1 MRTNE
6 PSDDDPREHERLD
19 RATDALREAFDSQP
33 APQAVVGA
41 TLARL
46 GTLRVS
52 KPPENRTP
60 LPRRIRFQRIVRM
73 AAAVA
78 IVAAL
83 FFWLTTWPSQTSAL
97 AQAARN
103 VQTAK
108 SVVFDLRAKN
118 GEQQEQVCRVK
129 ILGDVIRQ
137 EEPTTRRIFFI
148 NHLTGETL
156 SSNTLGWA
164 ISGRLPDQKPLNGDP
179 ITQLLGLLKVANERL
194 PDETVNGAACL
205 AYRGHDTSPLGI
217 AGPGELKLWLDAKT
231 KLPSRIEARWP
242 NRTWDPQAYV
252 ILENFK
258 WNVDLDP
265 WEFDMQTLPGE
276 HRPPTEFDVGTPRP
290 RRIESRRIQS
300 PKMQPP
306 MPNVASDHGKPKLI
320 TAPGDGDTKDF
331 LDKLWLEV
339 RVKPP
344 SFDSSPAESR
354 DQSGLRL
361 IGLAIHRYLD
371 QHQQRFPPAI
381 MLGPDGKTPHSW
393 RVEILPFLGKGGEL
407 LYKEYRLNEP
417 WDSPANKRLLE
428 HMPDVFRSAGDD
440 LRSTNSSFFALVGPG
455 TVFEGNL
462 GFEAKNG
469 IKISQIFDGTS
480 TTILLVEAKRD
491 IPWTK
496 PEDIPYD
503 PAKPLPHL
511 GGFDG
516 DKFLAL
522 FADCVTVRRLSMSL
536 GEKTLKAL
544 IGRNDGT
551 VINVDTLGQ

>member
-60 LPRRIRFQRIVRM
+60 LPRRIRLQRIVRV

-83 FFWLTTWPSQTSAL
+83 FFWLTTWPRQTSAL

-108 SVVFDLRAKN
+108 SVVFDLRAKS
-118 GEQQEQVCRVK
+118 GKQQEQVSRVK

-137 EEPTTRRIFFI
+137 EDTNTRLYFI
-148 NHLTGETL
+148 NHRTGETL
-156 SSNTLGWA
+156 NSSTLGWA
-164 ISGRLPDQKPLNGDP
+164 VSGQVPDRKPLNGDP
-179 ITQLLGLLKVANERL
+179 ITQLLGLLEGATQRL
-194 PDETVNGAACL
+194 PDEMVEGVACL
-205 AYRGHDTSPLGI
+205 VFQGHDTSPLGI

-231 KLPSRIEARWP
+231 KLPNRIEARWP
-242 NRTWDPQAYV
+242 NRAWDPQAYV
-252 ILENFK
+252 IGENFK
-258 WNVDLDP
+258 WNVDLEP
-265 WEFDMQTLPGE
+265 SEFDMETILGE
-276 HRPPTEFDVGTPRP
+276 HRSPREIGVG
-290 RRIESRRIQS
+290 
-300 PKMQPP
+300 
-306 MPNVASDHGKPKLI
+306 MPSVASDHGKPKLV
-320 TAPGDGDTKDF
+320 TASGDGDIKDF
-331 LDKLWLEV
+331 LDRRRLEV

-361 IGLAIHRYLD
+361 IGLAIHHYLD
-371 QHQQRFPPAI
+371 RHQQRLPPATV
-381 MLGPDGKTPHSW
+381 LGPDGKTPHSW
-393 RVEILPFLGKGGEL
+393 RVEILPFLGKGGEA
-407 LYKEYRLNEP
+407 LYKEYRLDEP
-417 WDSPANKRLLE
+417 WDSPANKLVLAQ
-428 HMPDVFRSAGDD
+428 MPDVFRIAGDD

-455 TVFEGNL
+455 TVFEG
-462 GFEAKNG
+462 KDG
-469 IKISQIFDGTS
+469 IKIDQIFDGTA
-480 TTILLVEAKRD
+480 TTILLVEAKRN

-522 FADCVTVRRLSMSL
+522 FADCVTVRRLSMQL
-536 GEKTLKAL
+536 GERTLRGL
-544 IGRNDGT
+544 VGRNDRT
-551 VINVDTLGQ
+551 VIDLDTLGQ

>member
-60 LPRRIRFQRIVRM
+60 LPRRIRFQRIVRV

-103 VQTAK
+103 VQAAR
-108 SVVFDLRAKN
+108 SVAYTSRAKVV
-118 GEQQEQVCRVK
+118 GKAEQVAR
-129 ILGDVIRQ
+129 IEMLGDVVRQ
-137 EEPTTRRIFFI
+137 RNSGQSFVL
-148 NHLTGETL
+148 LTNFRTGDLL
-156 SSNTLGWA
+156 SYNPESRMVGSRGHWM
-164 ISGRLPDQKPLNGDP
+164 SGPGDP
-179 ITQLLGLLKVANERL
+179 LSKLLGVLKTANERL
-194 PDETVNGAACL
+194 GDESVKGVACSVF
-205 AYRGHDTSPLGI
+205 RGRDASPLGI
-217 AGPGELKLWLDAKT
+217 SGESDLKIWVDKNLKL
-231 KLPSRIEARWP
+231 PIRVEAHWP
-242 NRTWDPQAYV
+242 NRAGLECL
-252 ILENFK
+252 ILEDLT
-258 WNVDLDP
+258 WNSGLDP
-265 WEFDMQTLPGE
+265 SQFDMEKIAREYGSSVGTAAG
-276 HRPPTEFDVGTPRP
+276 HRP
-290 RRIESRRIQS
+290 
-300 PKMQPP
+300 
-306 MPNVASDHGKPKLI
+306 
-320 TAPGDGDTKDF
+320 
-331 LDKLWLEV
+331 EV
-339 RVKPP
+339 SRVKPP
-344 SFDSSPAESR
+344 SFESSPAESR

-371 QHQQRFPPAI
+371 RHQQRLVPATVI
-381 MLGPDGKTPHSW
+381 GPDGKTLHSW
-393 RVEILPFLGKGGEL
+393 RVEILPFLGKGGES
-407 LYKEYRLNEP
+407 LYKEYHLDEP
-417 WDSPANKRLLE
+417 WDSPANKRVLAQ
-428 HMPDVFRSAGDD
+428 MPDVFRSAGDD

-455 TVFEGNL
+455 TVFEGK
-462 GFEAKNG
+462 AG
-469 IKISQIFDGTS
+469 IKIDQIFDGTS
-480 TTILLVEAKRD
+480 TTILLVEAKRN

-503 PAKPLPHL
+503 PAKPLPAL

-522 FADCVTVRRLSMSL
+522 FANGTVRQLSMRL
-536 GEKTLKAL
+536 DERTLKAL
-544 IGRNDGT
+544 IGRNDRT
-551 VINVDTLGQ
+551 VIDLDTLGQ

>member
-6 PSDDDPREHERLD
+6 PIDDGARENEQLD
-19 RATDALREAFDSQP
+19 RATAALREAFDSHA
-33 APQAVVGA
+33 APQAVVEA

-60 LPRRIRFQRIVRM
+60 LPRQIRLQQIVRV

-97 AQAARN
+97 AQAAKN

-108 SVVFDLRAKN
+108 SVVFDFRAKT
-118 GEQQEQVCRVK
+118 GDQQEQVCRVK
-129 ILGDVIRQ
+129 ILGDVLRQ
-137 EEPTTRRIFFI
+137 EEPKTGQLLLV
-148 NHLTGETL
+148 NHRTGDML
-156 SSNTLGWA
+156 NLNTAHRGWVN
-164 ISGRLPDQKPLNGDP
+164 SGHLPDHKPLDPDP
-179 ITQLLGLLKVANERL
+179 IAQLLGILKVANERL

-205 AYRGHDTSPLGI
+205 VYRGNDTSPLKT

-231 KLPSRIEARWP
+231 KLPSRIEARWFV
-242 NRTWDPQAYV
+242 RASDPQAHE

-258 WNVDLDP
+258 WNEELDP
-265 WEFDMQTLPGE
+265 SQFDMERIAREYGSSVGAG
-276 HRPPTEFDVGTPRP
+276 HR
-290 RRIESRRIQS
+290 
-300 PKMQPP
+300 
-306 MPNVASDHGKPKLI
+306 
-320 TAPGDGDTKDF
+320 
-331 LDKLWLEV
+331 LEV
-339 RVKPP
+339 FRVKPP

-371 QHQQRFPPAI
+371 RHQQRLPPAAV
-381 MLGPDGKTPHSW
+381 LGPDGKTPHSW
-393 RVEILPFLGKGGEL
+393 RVEILPFLGKGGET
-407 LYKEYRLNEP
+407 LYKDYRLDEP
-417 WDSPANKRLLE
+417 WDSPANRRVLAQ
-428 HMPDVFRSAGDD
+428 MPDVFRSAGDD

-455 TVFEGNL
+455 TVFEGK
-462 GFEAKNG
+462 AG
-469 IKISQIFDGTS
+469 IKIDQIFDGTS
-480 TTILLVEAKRD
+480 TTILLVEAKRN

-503 PAKPLPHL
+503 PAKPLPPL

-522 FADCVTVRRLSMSL
+522 FADCVTVRRLSMQL
-536 GEKTLKAL
+536 GEKNLKTL
-544 IGRNDGT
+544 IGRNDAT
-551 VINVDTLGQ
+551 VINLDTLVQ